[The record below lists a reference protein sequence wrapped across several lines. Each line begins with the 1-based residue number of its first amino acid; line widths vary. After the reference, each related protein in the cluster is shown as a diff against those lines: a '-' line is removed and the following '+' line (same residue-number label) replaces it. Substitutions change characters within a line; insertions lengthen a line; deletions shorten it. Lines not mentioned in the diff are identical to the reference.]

1 MVPIPEVA
9 PLSTIV
15 EAMVPL
21 KTPWRSSSLSW
32 SIIYFLAWRCWIF
45 FFQRSAI
52 LFRVVG
58 GMLGETSMVVLNL
71 TQEASLEGIGVI
83 RLTCSSTWHGGGDK
97 HE

>member
-1 MVPIPEVA
+1 MPIPKVV

-21 KTPWRSSSLSW
+21 KTPWRSSSSSW
-32 SIIYFLAWRCWIF
+32 SIIYFLAWRCWIFF

-58 GMLGETSMVVLNL
+58 GMLGETLLVVLNL
-71 TQEASLEGIGVI
+71 TRGASLEGIGVI
-83 RLTCSSTWHGGGDK
+83 RLTCSSTWHGSGDK